1 MIKLTLDKISN
12 GYRITLF
19 PPATSF
25 FPKLILGIL
34 TFGCI
39 IYPLKVL
46 FTSTH
51 FVGDYVVAILS
62 LIMAYLTGRLW
73 LWNAFGREV
82 FEFSNEAVIHYNNYQ
97 FFKDVL
103 IRVEP
108 PTPVHFSYKYIL
120 KKHDA
125 ELLDSEGTKLND
137 KCYLTINSDKEELSK
152 AHLPLTEAQIQEVF
166 AVLPG
171 IHPDE

>member
-1 MIKLTLDKISN
+1 MIKLTIDKISN

-19 PPATSF
+19 PPTTSF
-25 FPKLILGIL
+25 FPKLILGVL

-39 IYPLKVL
+39 VYPLKVL
-46 FTSTH
+46 FTTTH
-51 FVGDYVVAILS
+51 FAGDYVVACLS

-73 LWNAFGREV
+73 LWNTFGREV
-82 FEFSNEAVIHYNNYQ
+82 FEISGIEVVHYNNYQ

-103 IRVEP
+103 IRVSP
-108 PTPVHFSYKYIL
+108 PTPIHFSYKFIL

-125 ELLDSEGTKLND
+125 DLLDSEGTKLDD
-137 KCYLTINSDKEELSK
+137 KCYLTINSGEKELSK
-152 AHLPLTEAQIQEVF
+152 AHLPLTEKQIEEVF

-171 IHPDE
+171 DFH